1 MTTILATIANRLPN
15 QFFTLF
21 SVKVMNLAIEKERI
35 NLSNK
40 SQQRAIQYGFI
51 K

>member
-1 MTTILATIANRLPN
+1 MTNTLATICNILPN

-21 SVKVMNLAIEKERI
+21 SVKVMNKAIELERI
-35 NLSNK
+35 NLYNK
-40 SQQRAIQYGFI
+40 SQQRAARYGFS